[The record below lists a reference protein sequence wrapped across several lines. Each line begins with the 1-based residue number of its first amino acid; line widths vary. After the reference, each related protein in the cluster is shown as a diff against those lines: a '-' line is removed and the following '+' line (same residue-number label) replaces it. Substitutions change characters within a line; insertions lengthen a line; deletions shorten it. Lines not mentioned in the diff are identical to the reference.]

1 MWTHWRNLCF
11 LRSLLGRFTEP
22 KNIHISYI
30 FLLKSLHVTKKWSNI
45 PYKLVDQSTVVED
58 MNSPSW
64 HSYDYILS
72 LCILKNKQ
80 QSQNQRQMKQ
90 WVSSMQQEYVDNP

>member
-1 MWTHWRNLCF
+1 MWTHWRNLGF
-11 LRSLLGRFTEP
+11 LRSLLGRFTEA
-22 KNIHISYI
+22 KNIRI
-30 FLLKSLHVTKKWSNI
+30 SLHDTKKWSNI

-72 LCILKNKQ
+72 FCILNSKQ
-80 QSQNQRQMKQ
+80 QSQNQSQMKQ
-90 WVSSMQQEYVDNP
+90 WVSPVQQEYVDNP